1 MQAFT
6 ENEDLTAQQ
15 MAVFDSALQS
25 SPRSTKD
32 LLIPSAM
39 QTDVVSRS
47 NGVTEA
53 ERPVKVAFSST
64 EQAAAKAAPA
74 ETSPSRCTAYVSQ

>member
-6 ENEDLTAQQ
+6 EDEDLTAQQ
-15 MAVFDSALQS
+15 VAVFDSALQS

-39 QTDVVSRS
+39 QSDVVSRS
-47 NGVTEA
+47 NGVSEA
-53 ERPVKVAFSST
+53 ERTVKVAFSST
-64 EQAAAKAAPA
+64 EQAATKPKAAAA
-74 ETSPSRCTAYVSQ
+74 ETSASR